1 MIVLLFFMLFLFI
14 GIGFSIWTA
23 MSVSGLIYILIE
35 GDFSLRILVQTMV
48 GGIDSDTLVAI
59 PLFIFVG
66 KLMDRSGIIK
76 RLADLSDFFVGR
88 FKGGLAYVSIVVSFK
103 IGRASCRER
112 V

>member
-76 RLADLSDFFVGR
+76 RLADLSD
-88 FKGGLAYVSIVVSFK
+88 
-103 IGRASCRER
+103 
-112 V
+112 